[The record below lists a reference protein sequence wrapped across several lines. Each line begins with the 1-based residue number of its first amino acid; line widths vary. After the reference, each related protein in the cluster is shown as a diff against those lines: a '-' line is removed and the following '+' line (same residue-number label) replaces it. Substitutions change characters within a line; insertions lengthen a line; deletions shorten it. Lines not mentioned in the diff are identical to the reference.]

1 VARER
6 LPREYEAAPDLESL
20 GDEVRRGEMP
30 IGRALAM
37 LHRSTQLTAEVI
49 DAICMD
55 ARKGYEWAA
64 IAARIGVSKTM
75 LANWMRRGE
84 DRRNAVDEWVDRR
97 RDLPADMPDDDV
109 IAEIGEP
116 PVEDDLLVLYDR
128 VARAFA
134 DGECAMIDVIRDDA
148 LVNGNVSAAKW
159 LLTARY
165 PSWRDSSKNNVRIT
179 QTENSDVDVISAIE
193 KKLIAHDQRMKALN
207 GADA

>member
-1 VARER
+1 MARER

-20 GDEVRRGEMP
+20 GDEARRGDMP

-37 LHRSTQLTAEVI
+37 LHRSTQLTTEVI
-49 DAICMD
+49 DAICSD

-64 IAARIGVSKTM
+64 IASRIGISKTM

-84 DRRNAVDEWVDRR
+84 DRRNAIDEWVDRR
-97 RDLPADMPDDDV
+97 RDLPDDMPSEDV

-116 PVEDDLLVLYDR
+116 PVEDDLLILFDR

-134 DGECAMIDVIRDDA
+134 DGECAMIDVIREDA
-148 LVNGNVSAAKW
+148 IVNGNVSSAKW

-165 PSWRDSSKNNVRIT
+165 PSWRDASKNNVRGT
-179 QTENSDVDVISAIE
+179 QTDNSDVDVIAAIE
-193 KKLIAHDQRMKALN
+193 KKLIAHDERVRALN
-207 GADA
+207 GVDA

>member
-20 GDEVRRGEMP
+20 GDEARRGEMP

-37 LHRSTQLTAEVI
+37 LHRSTQITSEVI
-49 DAICMD
+49 DAICAD

-64 IAARIGVSKTM
+64 IAARIGVSKTL

-84 DRRNAVDEWVDRR
+84 DRRNAIDEWFDRR
-97 RDLPADMPDDDV
+97 RDLPIDMPDEEV

-116 PVEDDLLVLYDR
+116 PAEDDLLVLYDR

-134 DGECAMIDVIRDDA
+134 DGECTMIDVIRDDA
-148 LVNGNVSAAKW
+148 LVNGNVSSAKW

-165 PSWRDSSKNNVRIT
+165 PSWRAQDKGPKIT
-179 QTENSDVDVISAIE
+179 PTDVSDVDVIDAIE
-193 KKLIAHDQRMKALN
+193 KKIIAHEQKLKAIN
-207 GADA
+207 GANS